1 VLTTAPDLATQPGVP
16 GEALQFTATLFDHR
30 LEQMRMVRKHRIDL
44 SDLVLGGLRR
54 ALVFETFWW
63 SPRGPE
69 RELLQ
74 VCPLRLHQNV
84 TLTLGGEGVDDA
96 GILLVHGWSFRD
108 VRDG

>member
-1 VLTTAPDLATQPGVP
+1 VLTTAPGLAAQPGVP
-16 GEALQFTATLFDHR
+16 GDALQFTATLFDHH
-30 LEQMRMVRKHRIDL
+30 LEQVRMVRKHRIVL

-54 ALVFETFWW
+54 ALFFETLGW

-74 VCPLRLHQNV
+74 VCPVRLHQYV

-108 VRDG
+108 G